1 MRSAHGRYAELA
13 LDCAPQHVAGWP
25 RRRPMGLAS
34 ERSRTMILQDQTKPS
49 HDDLAAMVERLK
61 AENAALRAGRPQPG
75 VSFKVSEKGAVSIY
89 GLQRFP
95 VTLYVGQLDKLRAN
109 VDKLWA
115 FVEANRSVL
124 KTKD

>member
-1 MRSAHGRYAELA
+1 
-13 LDCAPQHVAGWP
+13 
-25 RRRPMGLAS
+25 
-34 ERSRTMILQDQTKPS
+34 MILQDQTKPS